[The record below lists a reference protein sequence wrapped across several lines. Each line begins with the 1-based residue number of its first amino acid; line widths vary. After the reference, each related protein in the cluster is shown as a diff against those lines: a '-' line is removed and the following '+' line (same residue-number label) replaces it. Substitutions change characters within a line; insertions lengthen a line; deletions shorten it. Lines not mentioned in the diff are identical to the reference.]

1 MKLVLASNN
10 ENKLKEVKAVLEK
23 YDFEV
28 VSQKEAGVNVEV
40 DETGTTFEENAY
52 LKAMEIYK
60 TLHIP
65 VISDDSGLEVDYL
78 EGRPGIYSARYA
90 EVGKRRDKV
99 LSELEGVPDE
109 KRTARFVCVIC
120 YIDNNG
126 EVHYFRG
133 TADGKIG
140 FEKRGENGFGYDSI
154 FYVGDKSFAEISSE
168 EKNKISHRAAAL
180 TLLEE
185 YLEDGV

>member
-23 YDFEV
+23 FDFEV
-28 VSQKEAGVNVEV
+28 ISQKQAGISVEV

-52 LKAMEIYK
+52 LKAAEIFK
-60 TLHIP
+60 LLHIP

-78 EGRPGIYSARYA
+78 DGKPGIYSARYA
-90 EVGKRRDKV
+90 EVGKRKDKV
-99 LSELEGVPDE
+99 LSELEGVPEE

-120 YIDNNG
+120 YIDSNG

-133 TADGKIG
+133 TVEGRIG

-154 FYVGDKSFAEISSE
+154 FYVGDKSFAEISPD
-168 EKNKISHRAAAL
+168 EKNKISHRAKAL
-180 TLLEE
+180 NLLEE